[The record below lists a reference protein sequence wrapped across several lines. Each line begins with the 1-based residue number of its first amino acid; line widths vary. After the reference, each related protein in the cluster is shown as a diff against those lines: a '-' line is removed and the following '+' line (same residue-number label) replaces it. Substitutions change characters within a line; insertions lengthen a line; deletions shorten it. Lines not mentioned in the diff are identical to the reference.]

1 MRAFRYHG
9 RMRLALL
16 FLVLACAAPK
26 LPATNGAPERRVA
39 TAADPVA
46 ELNSIARADYAQA
59 RDRALA
65 NAGPMLLVG
74 PAQVTLVEGSRRLS
88 MELAPAAYHQ
98 LKTVAHLALGIHSLF
113 FEETPPREKLLELRS
128 AAERMPLPEPQERQ
142 QRIVQASLRL
152 IERAL
157 EGHAD
162 LASYEREVAP
172 LLLEN
177 AVDAARLQ
185 IADLDRA
192 VAQVRA
198 ALGEARFARLHVVVV
213 GAHMA
218 REGEISLQY
227 FEKLFGEPEGQRVV
241 FAEGLWDEKS
251 ELTLLATHL
260 LDSSIG
266 EGFFGDPRRMHR
278 DLLSDAAAQ
287 VLRER
292 H

>member
-1 MRAFRYHG
+1 
-9 RMRLALL
+9 MRLALL
-16 FLVLACAAPK
+16 LLVLGCAAPK
-26 LPATNGAPERRVA
+26 PAFDSSSRAP
-39 TAADPVA
+39 ADPNA
-46 ELNSIARADYAQA
+46 RADGTADLNALARADYAQA
-59 RDRALA
+59 RDRAFA
-65 NAGPMLLVG
+65 NAGPALLVG
-74 PAQVTLVEGSRRLS
+74 PAQITLVDGSRRVS

-113 FEETPPREKLLELRS
+113 FEEVPPHEKLLELR
-128 AAERMPLPEPQERQ
+128 AATLRMPLPEPRQRQE
-142 QRIVQASLRL
+142 RIVQLSLRT
-152 IERAL
+152 IDDAL
-157 EGHAD
+157 AGHAD
-162 LASYEREVAP
+162 LAAYEREVAP
-172 LLLEN
+172 LLLDN

-198 ALGEARFARLHVVVV
+198 RLGEAGFARLHVVVV

-227 FEKLFGEPEGQRVV
+227 FEKLFGEREGQRIV

-266 EGFFGDPRRMHR
+266 EGFFHDPRRMHR

-292 H
+292 R

>member
-1 MRAFRYHG
+1 
-9 RMRLALL
+9 MRLALL
-16 FLVLACAAPK
+16 LLILACAAPK
-26 LPATNGAPERRVA
+26 PTADATAGAAA
-39 TAADPVA
+39 TASAAADPVA

-74 PAQVTLVEGSRRLS
+74 PAQITLVDGSRRIS

-113 FEETPPREKLLELRS
+113 FAATPSREKLLELRD
-128 AAERMPLPEPQERQ
+128 AALRMPLPEPRQRER
-142 QRIVQASLRL
+142 RIVDLSLRL
-152 IERAL
+152 IDQAVQ
-157 EGHAD
+157 GHAD
-162 LASYEREVAP
+162 LARYEREVAP

-198 ALGEARFARLHVVVV
+198 SLGEARFARLHVVVV

-227 FEKLFGEPEGQRVV
+227 FEKLFGEPEGQRVI

-266 EGFFGDPRRMHR
+266 QGFFGDPRRMHR

-292 H
+292 

>member
-1 MRAFRYHG
+1 
-9 RMRLALL
+9 MRLALL
-16 FLVLACAAPK
+16 LAVGCAASNSATR
-26 LPATNGAPERRVA
+26 PAAAP
-39 TAADPVA
+39 AAIPAAVTD
-46 ELNSIARADYAQA
+46 LNSIARADYAQA

-65 NAGPMLLVG
+65 NAGPALLVG
-74 PAQVTLVEGSRRLS
+74 PSQITLLDGPRRLS
-88 MELAPAAYHQ
+88 FELAPAAYQ
-98 LKTVAHLALGIHSLF
+98 ELKTVAHLALGIHSLF
-113 FEETPPREKLLELRS
+113 FEQAPSREKLLELRN
-128 AAERMPLPEPQERQ
+128 AAQRLPLPQPHERQER
-142 QRIVQASLRL
+142 IVHLSLRL
-152 IERAL
+152 IDDAL
-157 EGHAD
+157 GGHPN
-162 LASYEREVAP
+162 LAAYEREVAP

-177 AVDAARLQ
+177 AVDAARLE

-198 ALGEARFARLHVVVV
+198 ALGEGGFARLHVVVV

-227 FEKLFGEPEGQRVV
+227 FEKLFGEREGQRIV

-292 H
+292 

>member
-1 MRAFRYHG
+1 
-9 RMRLALL
+9 MRLALVL
-16 FLVLACAAPK
+16 LVVGCAA
-26 LPATNGAPERRVA
+26 APPRTAVA
-39 TAADPVA
+39 NAGSAAAVTD
-46 ELNSIARADYAQA
+46 LNTIARADYAQA

-65 NAGPMLLVG
+65 HTGPVLLVG
-74 PAQVTLVEGSRRLS
+74 PAQVTLVDGSRRLS
-88 MELAPAAYHQ
+88 MELAPPAYHQ
-98 LKTVAHLALGIHSLF
+98 LKTVAHVALGIHSLF
-113 FEETPPREKLLELRS
+113 FDETPERDKLLELRA
-128 AAERMPLPEPQERQ
+128 AAERMPLPEPRPRE
-142 QRIVQASLRL
+142 QRIVELSLRL
-152 IERAL
+152 IDSAL

-162 LASYEREVAP
+162 LGAYEREVAP

-177 AVDAARLQ
+177 AVDAARLE
-185 IADLDRA
+185 IADLDQA

-198 ALGEARFARLHVVVV
+198 ALGEAGFARLHVVVV

-227 FEKLFGEPEGQRVV
+227 FEKLFGEREGQRVV

-266 EGFFGDPRRMHR
+266 EGFFHDPRRMHR
-278 DLLSDAAAQ
+278 DLLSDAATQ

-292 H
+292 R